1 MARRKKSL
9 WSRIGADAIVT
20 LLIAVGAV
28 AASQIM
34 FQTQT
39 RDFEANHRRAV
50 GVLEKRLAD
59 LEGKMQQRIVAEART
74 ETRLYYIERG
84 GR

>member
-9 WSRIGADAIVT
+9 WSRIGPDAIVT
-20 LLIAVGAV
+20 MLIAVVAVGAAQV
-28 AASQIM
+28 V
-34 FQTQT
+34 FQTHT

-50 GVLEKRLAD
+50 GALEKRLAD
-59 LEGKMQQRIVAEART
+59 LEGQMSQRIVAEART